1 MIVTKCVIRFETHT
15 AHIQVDHRGVIQVFK
30 YGARSCDFDVFADTE
45 QLEAS
50 DYILVPPSEV
60 YYYVTFPD
68 EIPPHHQS

>member
-1 MIVTKCVIRFETHT
+1 MIVTKCVIRFTTHT

-30 YGARSCDFDVFADTE
+30 YGSRACDFDVFPESD
-45 QLEAS
+45 QLDAS

-68 EIPPHHQS
+68 EAPPHHQ